1 MASGTADSRW
11 SKCVSRNLSLFP
23 DVVLS
28 LLASFSCF
36 EPGGQREFILLEPY
50 GLKDGID
57 GMN

>member
-11 SKCVSRNLSLFP
+11 SESVSRKLSQFS

-28 LLASFSCF
+28 LLASFSSS
-36 EPGGQREFILLEPY
+36 EPEGQREFILLEPY
-50 GLKDGID
+50 GVD